1 MLPTHIVME
10 RVVSKPSETP
20 QLSQLNVFPV
30 KSIAGISQ
38 SKVWVEKQGI
48 SFDRRFMVATL
59 SGDMITARKSPKM
72 VKVKAALIADG
83 IVLSYEDKACLV
95 LKYAQFDM
103 AEASSTVW
111 GDTFIAYTTT
121 EQANAWFSDVLGQPV
136 QLLFTGEQSNR
147 LRPKISQNVSF
158 ADGYPLLVI
167 SEASLQALNDRS
179 SEHHTMDQ
187 FRTNLVV
194 SNTEAF
200 AEDGWKRIR
209 IGEVEFEAVKPCARC
224 ILTTVDP
231 KSATFSES
239 KEPLVTMAKFRA
251 DETGNVYFGQNLVAC
266 NEGIISVGDTIE
278 ILESKPKEIYAD
290 NSEQKLQLTC
300 VEREDIAQDFTTFWL
315 ESHQENQAL
324 PTYLPGQHLPIQLEV
339 NGEYISRRYTLSSSP
354 SRPGR
359 YAISVK
365 RVNDG
370 RISNWLHEHFQ
381 VGDTLVSESPSGD
394 FHLGVHT
401 DKLLLLSGGSGVTP
415 MMSMLRYLS
424 DHDLVRDVVFY
435 HQCRTEADIPYLEEL
450 RAIEEKHPS
459 LDLRIVLT
467 QPKRDWQG
475 ESGRLSIGHLAM
487 MSDLDKRQVF
497 VCGPD
502 AFMSSAKKLLL
513 NMGMAASRYHQEA
526 FGPVRHALE
535 QKKSVEFSID
545 GQLFQG
551 NNQATLLEQAE
562 TAGIKMDYSCRAG
575 FCGACK
581 VTVKSGEVEQPEVPA
596 LSSQERAEGKVLA
609 CCCVP
614 RSDLEI
620 IK

>member
-1 MLPTHIVME
+1 M
-10 RVVSKPSETP
+10 SSSGTP
-20 QLSQLNVFPV
+20 KLSQLNVFPV
-30 KSIAGISQ
+30 KSIAGVSQ
-38 SKVWVEKQGI
+38 SQAWVEKQGI
-48 SFDRRFMVATL
+48 AFDRRFMVAKP
-59 SGDMITARKSPKM
+59 SGDMITARKYPQM
-72 VKVKAALIADG
+72 VKVKAALLADG
-83 IVLSYEDKACLV
+83 LVLSYGDKSHLS
-95 LKYAQFDM
+95 LKYKEFLMED
-103 AEASSTVW
+103 ASSTVW
-111 GDTFIAYTTT
+111 GDTFVAYTTT
-121 EQANAWFSDVLGQPV
+121 EQANAWFSDIIGESV

-147 LRPKISQNVSF
+147 VRPKIQQNVSF

-167 SEASLQALNDRS
+167 SEASLQALNERS
-179 SEHHTMDQ
+179 SERHTMDQ

-231 KSATFSES
+231 QTASFNQA

-251 DETGNVYFGQNLVAC
+251 DASGNVYFGQNLVAL
-266 NEGIISVGDTIE
+266 NEGIITVGDEIE
-278 ILESKPKEIYAD
+278 VLETKPKEVYVD
-290 NSEQKLQLTC
+290 NSDVKLQLTC

-359 YAISVK
+359 YGISVK
-365 RVNDG
+365 RVDDG
-370 RISNWLHEHFQ
+370 RVSNWLHEHFQ
-381 VGDTLVSESPSGD
+381 VGDTLVADSPSGD
-394 FHLGVHT
+394 FYLGVHT
-401 DKLLLLSGGSGVTP
+401 DKLLLLSAGSGVTP
-415 MMSMLRYLS
+415 MLSMLRYLS
-424 DHDLVRDVVFY
+424 DNDRVRDVVFY
-435 HQCRTEADIPYLEEL
+435 HQCRTEADIPCLEEL
-450 RAIEEKHPS
+450 HALEEKHPS
-459 LDLRIVLT
+459 LDLRIVLS

-487 MSDLDKRQVF
+487 ISDLDKRQVF

-502 AFMSSAKKLLL
+502 AFMDSAKTLLL
-513 NMGMAASRYHQEA
+513 NMGMSASRYHQEV
-526 FGPVRHALE
+526 FGPVRRAQQE
-535 QKKSVEFSID
+535 KKAVELSID
-545 GQLFQG
+545 GQVFQG

-562 TAGIKMDYSCRAG
+562 NAGIAMDYSCRAG

-581 VTVKSGEVEQPEVPA
+581 VTIVSGEVEQPDVPA
-596 LSSQERAEGKVLA
+596 LSPQDREQGKVLA
-609 CCCVP
+609 CCCIP
-614 RSDLEI
+614 KNDLTI